1 MVSSFSSRPISSV
14 RGLQPP
20 SPHLSGANNTPDSR
34 SNSSLVDSSP
44 RIRSSSERSGLA
56 SSSEARHSSPPTA
69 ASTRSSE
76 HSFDRVSASSLG
88 KRSITTS
95 ATLPISYDV
104 DPLPSIK
111 TLDLPKGEH
120 LSAHPAWTPRQTAT
134 MNPAE
139 KADLTAR
146 RASSPPASAPVPPS
160 LRRPTSP
167 AGRISNH
174 SAEYDLHSDRG
185 SPRLAARRPGP
196 PLPAAS
202 TGAPAAPPTYAREYG
217 SSPRA
222 AYPEAPYRDP
232 RELSPPTGS
241 SGLKRKLS
249 IPSEMGSRRAMPER
263 IDRGRDPWA
272 LGPAEY
278 ASRSA
283 NYAATTAEQDYYRGG
298 RGRGD
303 TPERK
308 YPSPYSRD
316 PAYAGRYP
324 DPRMD
329 DPRYSPRHAY
339 PTSPSSSRTA
349 YRAAPHDPTVPP
361 YPRRSDRYSPVP
373 SSRSP
378 SYAHRS
384 AHPSSQAPPP
394 PHDPYARAA
403 PHSSYLRR
411 PSPPPYA
418 ADSRPVLPPL
428 SSRNPASRYPSAAP
442 APAATSRGSRYTP
455 PSEAVPHPDRLS
467 PSPEPHAYSEPFYP
481 DRRLFFARER
491 IQDPEMDEYYHGPA
505 GSAGAPVGKPRYP
518 DPYYDPYGS
527 PHAGAYPPPGAHGKP
542 TNGMAGPGPVAP
554 YARPPHD
561 PRMPYPGPYGHG
573 DYMPH
578 DPRDMHPHAGMPRM
592 ARPAGVMPVPA
603 AHVPPGPSAGIAPP
617 PRRRGKLP
625 KPVTDLLKTWLLEHA
640 SHPYPT
646 EDEKRSLCSMTGL
659 TLSQV
664 SNWFINAR
672 RRILLPTGANG
683 SPGGTTA
690 AQVKAAFRDDSVSPE
705 P

>member
-1 MVSSFSSRPISSV
+1 
-14 RGLQPP
+14 
-20 SPHLSGANNTPDSR
+20 
-34 SNSSLVDSSP
+34 
-44 RIRSSSERSGLA
+44 
-56 SSSEARHSSPPTA
+56 
-69 ASTRSSE
+69 
-76 HSFDRVSASSLG
+76 
-88 KRSITTS
+88 
-95 ATLPISYDV
+95 
-104 DPLPSIK
+104 
-111 TLDLPKGEH
+111 
-120 LSAHPAWTPRQTAT
+120 
-134 MNPAE
+134 
-139 KADLTAR
+139 
-146 RASSPPASAPVPPS
+146 
-160 LRRPTSP
+160 
-167 AGRISNH
+167 
-174 SAEYDLHSDRG
+174 
-185 SPRLAARRPGP
+185 
-196 PLPAAS
+196 
-202 TGAPAAPPTYAREYG
+202 
-217 SSPRA
+217 
-222 AYPEAPYRDP
+222 
-232 RELSPPTGS
+232 
-241 SGLKRKLS
+241 
-249 IPSEMGSRRAMPER
+249 MGSRRAMPER

-361 YPRRSDRYSPVP
+361 YPR
-373 SSRSP
+373 
-378 SYAHRS
+378 
-384 AHPSSQAPPP
+384 
-394 PHDPYARAA
+394 
-403 PHSSYLRR
+403 
-411 PSPPPYA
+411 
-418 ADSRPVLPPL
+418 
-428 SSRNPASRYPSAAP
+428 
-442 APAATSRGSRYTP
+442 
-455 PSEAVPHPDRLS
+455 S